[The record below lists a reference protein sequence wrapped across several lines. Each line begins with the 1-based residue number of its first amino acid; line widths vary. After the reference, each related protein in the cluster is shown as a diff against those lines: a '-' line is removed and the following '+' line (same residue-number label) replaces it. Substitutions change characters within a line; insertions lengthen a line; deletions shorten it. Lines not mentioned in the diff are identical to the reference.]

1 MRVLVRSIDSSLVDE
16 WENAG
21 TQAQEAANLAAPN
34 VANAVVED
42 RRGLIVLIRNAMF
55 RRVQLMDLDRPDELG
70 ALDKAWHYDVHTWED
85 VLDDFYDEHE
95 YVNTDAEA
103 RGGEYSDGDHD
114 WAITGT
120 VNLDATQESGEV
132 VFTDYSV
139 RDVVNDNDAA
149 TVKAQ

>member
-55 RRVQLMDLDRPDELG
+55 RRVQLMVSTGLMS
-70 ALDKAWHYDVHTWED
+70 WVHSTR
-85 VLDDFYDEHE
+85 HGI
-95 YVNTDAEA
+95 TMCT
-103 RGGEYSDGDHD
+103 RGRMCSM
-114 WAITGT
+114 TSMT
-120 VNLDATQESGEV
+120 STS
-132 VFTDYSV
+132 T
-139 RDVVNDNDAA
+139 
-149 TVKAQ
+149 